1 MIDTLFAVEQVSVP
15 ENVKTSLSRKK
26 RLPKQFNSSFEKRLM
41 GMDECA
47 ELLGITVGS
56 LYVWVFQRKIPHI
69 KVGKL
74 NKFDRIAIEAWL
86 KERTVAC
93 CN

>member
-1 MIDTLFAVEQVSVP
+1 MIDTILTVERVS
-15 ENVKTSLSRKK
+15 EIEDVKLPLSRKK
-26 RLPKQFNSSFEKRLM
+26 KLPQQVSRFVQKRLI
-41 GMDECA
+41 GMEECA
-47 ELLGITVGS
+47 AYLGITVGS
-56 LYVWVFQRKIPHI
+56 LYVWVHQRKIPYI

-74 NKFDRIAIEAWL
+74 VKFDLIAIDAWL